1 MAKQNHY
8 DYFTGFQKI
17 ASHACETARMLLR
30 SFQEFQQDTLP
41 AHLDAMHQLEHEAD
55 LLGHE
60 MMHHLA
66 RDFIT
71 PIERDDLMRLANE
84 LDEVVDTIEDVL
96 LRVYMYHVP
105 SIIPEAVAF
114 AETILQCTE
123 TLERAVKE
131 FAQFK
136 KSKSLSGLLIEV
148 NRLEE
153 DGDKRYTEA
162 VHSLY
167 TSPSPNPLEVMG
179 WTEIYHRMERC

>member
-17 ASHACETARMLLR
+17 ASHASETARMLLR
-30 SFQEFQQDTLP
+30 SFREFQQDTLP

-84 LDEVVDTIEDVL
+84 LDEVVDSIEDVL
-96 LRVYMYHVP
+96 LRY
-105 SIIPEAVAF
+105 I
-114 AETILQCTE
+114 CTMC
-123 TLERAVKE
+123 R
-131 FAQFK
+131 
-136 KSKSLSGLLIEV
+136 LSCL
-148 NRLEE
+148 
-153 DGDKRYTEA
+153 KRWLSRKRFCNA
-162 VHSLY
+162 RRRWKA
-167 TSPSPNPLEVMG
+167 P
-179 WTEIYHRMERC
+179 